1 MEKSFIPV
9 EDIQVKFRS
18 KLDLYNALSVDSK
31 LLKPTKYSG
40 LIPPTSWKMP
50 CFFSQRCFKRQ
61 EESKAKLL
69 YHIK

>member
-1 MEKSFIPV
+1 MEKSFITV

-40 LIPPTSWKMP
+40 LILPTS
-50 CFFSQRCFKRQ
+50 
-61 EESKAKLL
+61 
-69 YHIK
+69 

>member
-31 LLKPTKYSG
+31 LLKPTKYSE
-40 LIPPTSWKMP
+40 LIPPTS
-50 CFFSQRCFKRQ
+50 
-61 EESKAKLL
+61 
-69 YHIK
+69 